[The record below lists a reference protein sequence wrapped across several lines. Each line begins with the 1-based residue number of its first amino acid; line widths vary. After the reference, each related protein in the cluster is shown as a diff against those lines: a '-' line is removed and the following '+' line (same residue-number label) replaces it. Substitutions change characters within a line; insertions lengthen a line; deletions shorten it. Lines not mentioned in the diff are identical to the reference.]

1 VTSSG
6 TASPVIAL
14 TTFGAEADA
23 ARVARVLVEER
34 LAACVNI
41 LPAMTSVYRWKG
53 AVEEDREQQLV
64 IKTTR
69 DRVAA
74 VEARV
79 KELHPYELPEF
90 LVLPATGSAAYLAWI
105 GESVAVPAAP

>member
-1 VTSSG
+1 
-6 TASPVIAL
+6 
-14 TTFGAEADA
+14 
-23 ARVARVLVEER
+23 
-34 LAACVNI
+34 
-41 LPAMTSVYRWKG
+41 
-53 AVEEDREQQLV
+53 V

-105 GESVAVPAAP
+105 GESVAVAAAP